1 LVADGGR
8 VGQGVFVGAGV
19 ARGPKIINATE
30 RQKIQVSSKTMLTI
44 DVRQL
49 LKVYFGWLIKISLPI
64 L

>member
-1 LVADGGR
+1 
-8 VGQGVFVGAGV
+8 
-19 ARGPKIINATE
+19 
-30 RQKIQVSSKTMLTI
+30 MLTI